1 MSTTCTRFSIILFYS
16 KISSISLQVIFLEK
30 MTLLTVFFPLIHA
43 FWENVTPGL
52 QSCSAKLNIN
62 YKLLIFNTILRL
74 STLLSPTSC
83 IPCWCSYIFPFYMI
97 YLGICF
103 YFELIMILTFWMV
116 KYHTLSLNDVII
128 LFSDLQ

>member
-30 MTLLTVFFPLIHA
+30 MTLLTFFFPS
-43 FWENVTPGL
+43 N
-52 QSCSAKLNIN
+52 SCILRKCHSRFTIMFCQIE